1 MHSNDCG
8 WKRLFKDYK
17 GKLKN
22 KATLY
27 MGNQSTVEPPP
38 HPPPSQTASAKRG
51 LRIFRGQR
59 YSREQVKYDL
69 I

>member
-1 MHSNDCG
+1 
-8 WKRLFKDYK
+8 
-17 GKLKN
+17 
-22 KATLY
+22 
-27 MGNQSTVEPPP
+27 MGNQSTVEPPS
-38 HPPPSQTASAKRG
+38 HPPPSQTACAKRD

>member
-1 MHSNDCG
+1 
-8 WKRLFKDYK
+8 
-17 GKLKN
+17 
-22 KATLY
+22 

-38 HPPPSQTASAKRG
+38 HPPPSQTVCAKRG